1 MHRDS
6 RVSQSQPLSSCLSGN
21 RPVRRYMPLR
31 AQALGDLASCSEA
44 RKELDPC
51 LRELLQLSTTAVW
64 GSGWLLATE
73 AREGT
78 ATSINTCVVAW
89 PRDSLPR
96 GQISKENTQDMDA
109 IIDLFSCRLRHLY
122 IVCFGIALFASPLAA
137 YK

>member
-6 RVSQSQPLSSCLSGN
+6 RVSQSQPLSSCLSVN

-31 AQALGDLASCSEA
+31 AQAFGDLASCSEA
-44 RKELDPC
+44 RKALDPC

-64 GSGWLLATE
+64 GPGWLLATE

-78 ATSINTCVVAW
+78 ATSINTRVVAW
-89 PRDSLPR
+89 PCKSSPR
-96 GQISKENTQDMDA
+96 GQISKENIQAMDA
-109 IIDLFSCRLRHLY
+109 TIHLFSLRLRRLY
-122 IVCFGIALFASPLAA
+122 IVCFGIALIASPLAA